1 MIIGITGYS
10 GVLGKQLL
18 KKLSKYRSLKIIMF
32 KGNILEK
39 KKVRNWV
46 LKNKFDII
54 IHLAAVVA
62 IKKFNLSNIYSSN
75 VNFLGTKNI
84 IDSLNLTKKKTFIFF
99 SSTSHVYKKSYK
111 KINEKSKLKPI
122 NLYGLSKLKAENYI
136 ISNSKINNYDYCI
149 GRIFSFTSKNQSD
162 DFFIPAIFKKFR
174 KCKNPI
180 KFDFENEFRDFIYI
194 GDIIKIILK
203 LIFLRKKG
211 IFNICSG
218 VKISTQE
225 IVKKISFYTKKK
237 FFLRKNSKQ
246 KVIGLFGSNLKIKK
260 FYKIKLK
267 NIDYIILNYLGNTK

>member
-84 IDSLNLTKKKTFIFF
+84 IDSLNLTKKKNIYFF
-99 SSTSHVYKKSYK
+99 FFY
-111 KINEKSKLKPI
+111 
-122 NLYGLSKLKAENYI
+122 
-136 ISNSKINNYDYCI
+136 
-149 GRIFSFTSKNQSD
+149 FT
-162 DFFIPAIFKKFR
+162 
-174 KCKNPI
+174 C
-180 KFDFENEFRDFIYI
+180 
-194 GDIIKIILK
+194 L
-203 LIFLRKKG
+203 
-211 IFNICSG
+211 
-218 VKISTQE
+218 
-225 IVKKISFYTKKK
+225 
-237 FFLRKNSKQ
+237 
-246 KVIGLFGSNLKIKK
+246 
-260 FYKIKLK
+260 
-267 NIDYIILNYLGNTK
+267 